1 MSGRPAVVVLPAW
14 RITMGKTETTLA
26 QFTLDFPTQEIPADV
41 MHLAKRCVMNSCG
54 VALYATLD
62 PAINILLDFLRAES
76 CAPQATVIGKGL
88 RTSPQNAALA
98 NGFLGHFE
106 DYDDTHTTV
115 IHPTAPIMPGALAL
129 SEQRKVSGKDFLAAY
144 AIGVE
149 VACRIGLVIYQNF
162 REGAAHWHI
171 TNTCGVLGAAA
182 SAGRLLG
189 LSEQQMVY
197 AFAIAGT
204 QASGMREV
212 FGSMCKPF
220 HAGKAAQNG
229 TVAALLA
236 QRGFTGTDGIFEG
249 ERGLVGIM
257 ANGHDINLATKDL
270 GKRWELPQTGLKP
283 YACGQANHGLLDAV
297 LSLRQQPGV
306 SPATIKHM
314 QGSVREFA
322 PALVRRRHPR
332 SGLES
337 KFCYYHS
344 MAAAMID
351 GQALAAQF
359 TDARAIDPAVAAL
372 RDRID
377 FSEDPSL
384 SRRAAVVS
392 LELNDGTTYTEKI
405 EHPTG
410 TPGNPM
416 ADAMVQ
422 EKFNGLAKAVLGAEK
437 AAKARR
443 ALWEIDQLADLRE
456 LVPVLIK

>member
-1 MSGRPAVVVLPAW
+1 
-14 RITMGKTETTLA
+14 MGKTETTLA
-26 QFTLDFPTQEIPADV
+26 QFTLDFPTRDIPAGV

-54 VALYATLD
+54 VALFATLD
-62 PAINILLDFLRAES
+62 PAIDIVLDFLRAEGS
-76 CAPQATVIGKGL
+76 APQATVIGKGF

-106 DYDDTHTTV
+106 DHDDTHTTV
-115 IHPTAPIMPGALAL
+115 IHPTAPIMPAALAL
-129 SEQRKVSGKDFLAAY
+129 SEQRTVDGKDFLASF

-149 VACRIGLVIYQNF
+149 VACRIGLVISKHF
-162 REGAAHWHI
+162 RDGAAHWHI

-182 SAGRLLG
+182 AAGRLLK
-189 LSEQQMVY
+189 LSEQQMVF

-204 QASGMREV
+204 QACGVREV

-236 QRGFTGTDGIFEG
+236 QRGFTGTDSIFEG

-257 ANGHDINLATKDL
+257 AKGHDIDEATKDL
-270 GKRWELPQTGLKP
+270 GTRWELPQTGLKP

-297 LSLRQQPGV
+297 LALRKKKDV
-306 SPATIKHM
+306 SPETIKHM
-314 QGSVREFA
+314 QGSVQQFA

-359 TDARAIDPAVAAL
+359 TDVRANDRAVAAL

-377 FSEDPSL
+377 FHEDPSL
-384 SRRAAVVS
+384 SRRAAVVT
-392 LELNDGTTYTEKI
+392 LELTDGTTYTEKI

-416 ADAMVQ
+416 SDAMVQ
-422 EKFNGLAKAVLGAEK
+422 EKFSGLATAALGSEK
-437 AAKARR
+437 AAKAQR
-443 ALWEIDQLADLRE
+443 ALWDIDELTDVRE
-456 LVPVLIK
+456 LIPVLLK

>member
-1 MSGRPAVVVLPAW
+1 
-14 RITMGKTETTLA
+14 MGKTETTLA
-26 QFTLDFPTQEIPADV
+26 QFALNYPTQDIPADV

-62 PAINILLDFLRAES
+62 PAIEILLDFLRAEGS
-76 CAPQATVIGKGL
+76 APLATVIGSGL

-115 IHPTAPIMPGALAL
+115 IHPTAPIMPAVLAL
-129 SEQRKVSGKDFLAAY
+129 SEQCVVSGKDFLAAF
-144 AIGVE
+144 AIGVD
-149 VACRIGLVIYQNF
+149 VACRIGLVIYRHF

-182 SAGRLLG
+182 AAGRLLK
-189 LSEQQMVY
+189 LTEQQMVY

-204 QASGMREV
+204 QASGVREV

-220 HAGKAAQNG
+220 HAGRAAQNG

-249 ERGLVGIM
+249 ERGLVGVM
-257 ANGHDINLATKDL
+257 AKGHDINEATQDL
-270 GKRWELPQTGLKP
+270 GGRWELRQNGLKP

-297 LSLRQQPGV
+297 LALRKKPGV
-306 SPATIKHM
+306 SPDTIKHM
-314 QGSVREFA
+314 QGSVQEFA

-359 TDARAIDPAVAAL
+359 TDARAADAAVTAL

-384 SRRAAVVS
+384 SRRAAVVT
-392 LELNDGTTYTEKI
+392 LELNDGTTYSEKI

-416 ADAMVQ
+416 SDVMVQ
-422 EKFNGLAKAVLGAEK
+422 GKFSGLATAALGAEK
-437 AAKARR
+437 AAKAQR
-443 ALWEIDQLADLRE
+443 ALWEIEQLSDVRA
-456 LVPVLIK
+456 LVPFLTK

>member
-1 MSGRPAVVVLPAW
+1 
-14 RITMGKTETTLA
+14 MGKTETTLA
-26 QFTLDFPTQEIPADV
+26 KFALEFPTQDIPSDV
-41 MHLAKRCVMNSCG
+41 MHLAKRCAMNSWG

-62 PAINILLDFLRAES
+62 PASNIMLDFLRAEG
-76 CAPQATVIGKGL
+76 CAAQATVIGSGF

-98 NGFLGHFE
+98 NGFLGHLE

-115 IHPTAPIMPGALAL
+115 IHPSAPILPAALAL
-129 SEQRKVSGKDFLAAY
+129 SEQRPVSGKELLAAF
-144 AIGVE
+144 ALGVD
-149 VACRIGLVIYQNF
+149 VACRIGLVIYSHF

-182 SAGRLLG
+182 AAGRLLK
-189 LSEQQMVY
+189 LTEQQMVY

-204 QASGMREV
+204 QASGVREV

-220 HAGKAAQNG
+220 HAGRAAQNG

-249 ERGLVGIM
+249 ERGLVGVM
-257 ANGHDINLATKDL
+257 ATGHDINEATKDL
-270 GKRWELPQTGLKP
+270 GTRWELRQNGLKP
-283 YACGQANHGLLDAV
+283 YACGQANHGFLDAV
-297 LSLRQQPGV
+297 LALRKKPGV
-306 SPATIKHM
+306 SPQTIKHM
-314 QGSVREFA
+314 QGSVQEFA

-359 TDARAIDPAVAAL
+359 TDARATDPAVEAL
-372 RDRID
+372 RNRID

-384 SRRAAVVS
+384 PRRAAVVT
-392 LELNDGTTYTEKI
+392 LELNDGTTYTETV

-416 ADAMVQ
+416 SDAMVQ
-422 EKFNGLAKAVLGAEK
+422 DKFNGLASAALGAEK
-437 AAKARR
+437 AIKAQR
-443 ALWEIDQLADLRE
+443 ALWDLDKLSDMRE
-456 LVPVLIK
+456 LMPLLTK

>member
-1 MSGRPAVVVLPAW
+1 
-14 RITMGKTETTLA
+14 MGKTETTLA
-26 QFTLDFPTQEIPADV
+26 QFALDFPTENIPADV

-62 PAINILLDFLRAES
+62 PAIEIMLDFLRAEGA
-76 CAPQATVIGKGL
+76 APQATVLGKGF

-115 IHPTAPIMPGALAL
+115 IHPTAPIMPAALAL
-129 SEQRKVSGKDFLAAY
+129 SEQRTVSGKEFLAAF
-144 AIGVE
+144 AIGVD
-149 VACRIGLVIYQNF
+149 VACRIGLVIYKHF
-162 REGAAHWHI
+162 RPGAAHWHI

-182 SAGRLLG
+182 AAGRLLK
-189 LSEQQMVY
+189 LSEQQMIY

-204 QASGMREV
+204 QASGLREV

-229 TVAALLA
+229 LVAALLA

-249 ERGLVGIM
+249 ERGLVGVM
-257 ANGHDINLATKDL
+257 AQGHDINEATSDL
-270 GKRWELPQTGLKP
+270 GSRWELRQNGLKP

-297 LSLRQQPGV
+297 LALRQKAGV
-306 SPATIKHM
+306 SPQNIKHM
-314 QGSVREFA
+314 QGSVQEFA

-359 TDARAIDPAVAAL
+359 TDARAADAAVAAL
-372 RDRID
+372 RGRID
-377 FSEDPSL
+377 FSEDPSM
-384 SRRAAVVS
+384 SRRAAAVT
-392 LELNDGTTYTEKI
+392 LELLDGTAYTERI

-416 ADAMVQ
+416 SDAMVQ
-422 EKFNGLAKAVLGAEK
+422 EKFSGLASAALGGEKAMKARAVL
-437 AAKARR
+437 
-443 ALWEIDQLADLRE
+443 WDIDKLSDMRE
-456 LVPVLIK
+456 LIPALTK

>member
-1 MSGRPAVVVLPAW
+1 
-14 RITMGKTETTLA
+14 MGKTETTLA
-26 QFTLDFPTQEIPADV
+26 NFALNFPTQDIPPEI

-54 VALYATLD
+54 VALYGTLD
-62 PAINILLDFLRAES
+62 PAIDILLNFLNAEG
-76 CAPQATVIGKGL
+76 CAPKATVLGKGFK
-88 RTSPQNAALA
+88 TSPQNAALA
-98 NGFLGHFE
+98 NGFLGHLE

-115 IHPTAPIMPGALAL
+115 IHPSAPILPAALAL
-129 SEQRKVSGKDFLAAY
+129 SEQRTVSGRDLLAAF
-144 AIGVE
+144 AVGVE
-149 VACRIGLVIYQNF
+149 VACRIGLVIYRHF

-182 SAGRLLG
+182 AAGRLLK
-189 LSEQQMVY
+189 LTQEQMVY

-204 QASGMREV
+204 QASGVREV

-229 TVAALLA
+229 TVASLLA

-257 ANGHDINLATKDL
+257 ATGHDINEATHDLAT
-270 GKRWELPQTGLKP
+270 RWELPQNGLKP

-297 LSLRQQPGV
+297 LALRKKSGV
-306 SPATIKHM
+306 APHTIKHM
-314 QGSVREFA
+314 QGSVQQFA

-344 MAAAMID
+344 TAVAMID
-351 GQALAAQF
+351 GQALPAQF
-359 TDARAIDPAVAAL
+359 TDARAVDAEVAAL
-372 RDRID
+372 RERID
-377 FSEDPSL
+377 FSEDTSL
-384 SRRAAVVS
+384 SRRAAVMSV
-392 LELNDGTTYTEKI
+392 ELNDGTTYIERI

-416 ADAMVQ
+416 SDAMVQ
-422 EKFNGLAKAVLGAEK
+422 EKFAGLATAALGAEK
-437 AAKARR
+437 AARAQR
-443 ALWEIDQLADLRE
+443 ALWDLDQISDVRE
-456 LVPVLIK
+456 LMPLLTN

>member
-1 MSGRPAVVVLPAW
+1 
-14 RITMGKTETTLA
+14 MGKTETTLA
-26 QFTLDFPTQEIPADV
+26 QFTLNFPTQDIPADV

-54 VALYATLD
+54 VALFATLD
-62 PAINILLDFLRAES
+62 PAIDILLDFLRAEG
-76 CAPQATVIGKGL
+76 CASQATVIGKGL

-115 IHPTAPIMPGALAL
+115 IHPTAPIMPAALAV
-129 SEQRKVSGKDFLAAY
+129 SEPRVVNGKEFLAAF
-144 AIGVE
+144 AVGVE
-149 VACRIGLVIYQNF
+149 VACRIGLVIYKHF

-182 SAGRLLG
+182 AAGRLLK

-204 QASGMREV
+204 QASGVREV

-229 TVAALLA
+229 LVAALLA

-249 ERGLVGIM
+249 ERGLVAIM
-257 ANGHDINLATKDL
+257 AKGHDINEATADL
-270 GKRWELPQTGLKP
+270 GTRWELRQNGLKP

-297 LSLRQQPGV
+297 LALRKKKGV
-306 SPATIKHM
+306 SLETIKHM
-314 QGSVREFA
+314 QGSVQQFA

-351 GQALAAQF
+351 GQALPAQF
-359 TDARAIDPAVAAL
+359 TDARAADPTVAAL
-372 RDRID
+372 RDRIN

-384 SRRAAVVS
+384 SRRAAAVT

-416 ADAMVQ
+416 SDAMVQ
-422 EKFNGLAKAVLGAEK
+422 EKFSGLARAVMGAEK
-437 AAKARR
+437 AAKAQR
-443 ALWEIDQLADLRE
+443 ALWDIDKLSDVRE
-456 LVPVLIK
+456 LMPVLTR